1 MCHERV
7 VFPGLPKA
15 VVLFFHLR
23 QLMFNKVRL
32 SLGDIAGNLL
42 EMEFNASEVSLAKCG
57 KGVGIML
64 IEHYDGE
71 NECHKIIR

>member
-1 MCHERV
+1 MKPRILIV
-7 VFPGLPKA
+7 YT
-15 VVLFFHLR
+15 
-23 QLMFNKVRL
+23 
-32 SLGDIAGNLL
+32 
-42 EMEFNASEVSLAKCG
+42 EVSLAKCG

>member
-42 EMEFNASEVSLAKCG
+42 QMTHIVFGIEGIHAYF
-57 KGVGIML
+57 KGDAL
-64 IEHYDGE
+64 FTAHFFGE
-71 NECHKIIR
+71 NGECRYQ